1 MSYSPALSSVFNQ
14 TKMRDPAHLCK
25 FSGMC
30 AMCTSDCLGTCEIGL
45 SAVLGM
51 DAVYPNTT
59 GDNQI
64 ASEKNYPIDYS
75 HFNINGRVFGAMGAP
90 EDPDKANIYHV
101 NLETS
106 VGKRNPVKLKLPI
119 ILPALIKMNWQ
130 DYFGGAAMAG
140 VLAVI
145 GESAVS
151 KDSEL
156 RYENGKVVHAP
167 KLKEFLGSFQKYYNG
182 YGQIILQNNYDDD
195 LQGVS
200 DYAIKECG
208 AQAIEFKFG
217 QSAKGTQPAVRLK
230 TLEEAIKK
238 QEDGFLVYP
247 DPSDP
252 MVQDAYQKKASPAF
266 YTYGRL
272 PMWKKDYLVERIEY
286 LRSIGMKNVYFK
298 MAGFDP
304 EDLEHA
310 LRLAIDCDVD
320 LVTFDGAGGGS
331 GYSPCRM
338 MNEWCWPTVSMG
350 SILVEI
356 LKKLEAEGLE
366 LPNVAITGGIVM
378 EDQVYKALALGAP
391 YISIVGIC
399 RGAMAAAMSSKK
411 VGEMI
416 KEGNVPKAYA
426 KYGTTIDDIFLD
438 LPELRGLY
446 GEAADSFS
454 PGAVGVYSYLNRISF
469 GLKHFAALNRKF
481 SVAHISKRDV
491 FPLTRDAKDVYDGVW
506 MK

>member
-1 MSYSPALSSVFNQ
+1 MSFSPVLSSVFNQ
-14 TKMRDPAHLCK
+14 TKMRDPAHLCQS
-25 FSGMC
+25 SGMC
-30 AMCTSDCLGTCEIGL
+30 AICTSDCLGTCEIGL

-64 ASEKNYPIDYS
+64 ASEKKYPIDYS

-101 NLETS
+101 NLETT
-106 VGKRNPVKLKLPI
+106 VGKKNPVKLKLPI
-119 ILPALIKMNWQ
+119 VLPALIKMNWQ

-140 VLAVI
+140 VLTVI

-151 KDSEL
+151 KDPDL
-156 RYENGKVVHAP
+156 RYTNGRVVHAP
-167 KLKEFLGSFQKYYNG
+167 KLKVFLDAFQKYYHG

-208 AQAIEFKFG
+208 AEAIEFKFG
-217 QSAKGTQPAVRLK
+217 QSAKGTQPAVRIK

-247 DPSDP
+247 NPADPSI
-252 MVQDAYQKKASPAF
+252 QDAYIKRASSAF

-272 PMWKKDYLVERIEY
+272 PMWKEDYLVGRIKY
-286 LRSIGMKNVYFK
+286 LRSLGMKNVYFK

-304 EDLEHA
+304 EDLEHV
-310 LRLAIDCDVD
+310 LRLAVDCDVD

-331 GYSPCRM
+331 GYSPCKM
-338 MNEWCWPTVSMG
+338 MNEWCLPTVCME

-356 LKKLEAEGLE
+356 LKKLEDEGLD
-366 LPNVAITGGIVM
+366 LPKIAITGGIVM
-378 EDQVYKALALGAP
+378 EDQAYKALALGSP

-399 RGAMAAAMSSKK
+399 RGAMAAAMSSKR

-416 KEGNVPKAYA
+416 KEGNVPRAYT

-438 LPELRGLY
+438 LPELRGIY
-446 GEAADSFS
+446 GDFANSFS

-481 SVAHISKRDV
+481 SLNHISKRDV
-491 FPLTRDAKDVYDGVW
+491 FPLTKEAKDVYDGVW